1 MLKHLYIQNFILID
15 EINLDFESG
24 FSAFTGETGAG
35 KSILI
40 DAISTLSLT
49 RASSTLIAKGKDR
62 AIIEATF
69 DLHSDPHACK
79 AMEESGFDVNDETTF
94 TREIH
99 ANGKSVARIDLR
111 VVTSSLMKDILLN
124 QIDIHGQRDTAY
136 LLNTGRHIHLLD
148 EYLKDD
154 DLLNSVKDAY
164 MTYDALRKEKQKAEQ
179 ETYNENDAEFFMY
192 QIKEIEDAK
201 LKIGVEKNEKQYKL
215 IKDSLDKLNSIF
227 TLYDDHLSSD
237 LYDFN
242 KQISSLKTD
251 ASLEAI
257 QTAVNDSYYAIDDA
271 MQQLHSYLDGMDM
284 SEEDINTMEERL
296 FEIQRLKR
304 KYGRTIQD
312 ILDKK
317 EELQNQV
324 DSITHR
330 QEYLDALNA
339 KIQKAYDVYHLHACE
354 LSAFRKKES
363 HRLDEEIQSHLN
375 DLMLPNARFVTSFTD
390 SEPSLYGDD
399 HVEFLIS
406 MNQGEDPK
414 PLAKTASGGELSRL
428 MLGLKIIFTHLQGI
442 STVIFDEIDTG
453 VSGPVASSIGKK
465 MKLLSK
471 STQVFSVTHLA
482 QVASCADQNYFV
494 SKTDTDGVT
503 HSSVKRLNKKE
514 IIEQLALIASGE
526 VTKASLKAASEL
538 YQRNQQ

>member
-49 RASSTLIAKGKDR
+49 RASSTLIAKGKDK

-69 DLHSDPHACK
+69 DLHTDPHACK

-99 ANGKSVARIDLR
+99 ANGKSVARIDHR

-201 LKIGVEKNEKQYKL
+201 LKIG
-215 IKDSLDKLNSIF
+215 DKLNSIF

-242 KQISSLKTD
+242 KQVSSLKTD
-251 ASLEAI
+251 TSLEAI
-257 QTAVNDSYYAIDDA
+257 QTTVNDSYYAIDDA

-339 KIQKAYDVYHLHACE
+339 KMQKAYDVYHLHACE

-514 IIEQLALIASGE
+514 TIEQLALIASGE

-538 YQRNQQ
+538 YKRNQQ

>member
-49 RASSTLIAKGKDR
+49 RASSTLIAKGKDK

-99 ANGKSVARIDLR
+99 ANGKSVARIDHR

-154 DLLNSVKDAY
+154 DLLNNVKNAY
-164 MTYDALRKEKQKAEQ
+164 MTYDALRKEKHKAEQ

-201 LKIGVEKNEKQYKL
+201 LKIGEDEELEKNEKQYKL

-242 KQISSLKTD
+242 KQVSSLKTD

-257 QTAVNDSYYAIDDA
+257 QTTVNDSYYAIDDA

-304 KYGRTIQD
+304 KYGRTIRD

-339 KIQKAYDVYHLHACE
+339 KMQKAYDVYHLHACE

-399 HVEFLIS
+399 HVEF
-406 MNQGEDPK
+406 
-414 PLAKTASGGELSRL
+414 
-428 MLGLKIIFTHLQGI
+428 
-442 STVIFDEIDTG
+442 FDQHEPG
-453 VSGPVASSIGKK
+453 RRS
-465 MKLLSK
+465 
-471 STQVFSVTHLA
+471 
-482 QVASCADQNYFV
+482 
-494 SKTDTDGVT
+494 
-503 HSSVKRLNKKE
+503 
-514 IIEQLALIASGE
+514 
-526 VTKASLKAASEL
+526 
-538 YQRNQQ
+538 

>member
-49 RASSTLIAKGKDR
+49 RASSTLIAKGKDK

-99 ANGKSVARIDLR
+99 ANGKSVARIDHR

-164 MTYDALRKEKQKAEQ
+164 MTYDALRKEKQKAGQ

-201 LKIGVEKNEKQYKL
+201 LKIGEDEELEKSEKQYKL

-242 KQISSLKTD
+242 KQVSSLKTD

-257 QTAVNDSYYAIDDA
+257 QTTVNDSYYAIDDA
-271 MQQLHSYLDGMDM
+271 MQQLHSYLDRMDM

-324 DSITHR
+324 ESITHR
-330 QEYLDALNA
+330 QEYLDALNT
-339 KIQKAYDVYHLHACE
+339 KIQKAYDVYHLHACK

-414 PLAKTASGGELSRL
+414 PLAKTL

-494 SKTDTDGVT
+494 SKTDTDGAT

-514 IIEQLALIASGE
+514 TIEQLALIASGE